1 MGVYHVSKL
10 TFRSCSLCGGNLL
23 QARLVLLLGGSS
35 GGGDGGLQGVPRH
48 APRRQSQG
56 PKTSLYGAPHVE
68 PTSYICTR
76 GPEGSSKQAY
86 SDYSKWFDTIWSFT
100 FFEGFVIIQ
109 GKVMTKIKSS
119 LLLIFM
125 MFWIRIVR
133 ISMIYRPFSTSN
145 KLRSAL
151 DRGTW

>member
-23 QARLVLLLGGSS
+23 PARLVLLLGGGGSS
-35 GGGDGGLQGVPRH
+35 GGGGCGRGGGSGGGGGGGDGGLQGVPRH

-76 GPEGSSKQAY
+76 GPDGSSKQAY
-86 SDYSKWFDTIWSFT
+86 SHYSKSFDTI
-100 FFEGFVIIQ
+100 
-109 GKVMTKIKSS
+109 
-119 LLLIFM
+119 
-125 MFWIRIVR
+125 
-133 ISMIYRPFSTSN
+133 
-145 KLRSAL
+145 
-151 DRGTW
+151 

>member
-23 QARLVLLLGGSS
+23 QARLVLLLGGGS

-76 GPEGSSKQAY
+76 GPEGLKNQA
-86 SDYSKWFDTIWSFT
+86 
-100 FFEGFVIIQ
+100 
-109 GKVMTKIKSS
+109 
-119 LLLIFM
+119 LIFR
-125 MFWIRIVR
+125 FLGLLRTFPNHFFF
-133 ISMIYRPFSTSN
+133 ISIKTI
-145 KLRSAL
+145 K
-151 DRGTW
+151 